1 MAHKTIT
8 VSEEA
13 YKALARMK
21 GEKESFTEAIL
32 RIARKREEGT
42 LLDFLKAIKPDE
54 EFAAILED
62 VIKERRTISLRAP
75 KL

>member
-54 EFAAILED
+54 EFAAILEE

>member
-13 YKALARMK
+13 YQALAKMK

-32 RIARKREEGT
+32 RITRKREEGT
-42 LLDFLKAIKPDE
+42 LLDFLKSVKPDE

>member
-42 LLDFLKAIKPDE
+42 LLDFLKSVKPDE

>member
-13 YKALARMK
+13 YKALAGMK

-54 EFAAILED
+54 EFAAILEE

>member
-42 LLDFLKAIKPDE
+42 LLDFLKSVKPDE
-54 EFAAILED
+54 EFAAILEE